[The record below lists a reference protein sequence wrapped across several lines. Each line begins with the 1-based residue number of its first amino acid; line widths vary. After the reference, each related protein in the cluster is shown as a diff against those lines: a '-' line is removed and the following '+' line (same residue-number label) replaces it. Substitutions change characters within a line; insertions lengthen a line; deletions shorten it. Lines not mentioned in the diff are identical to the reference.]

1 MEKLVVKNQNFEKS
15 INKLDKLSKENEQ
28 LPELRTFQE
37 KTGPFKLFSKKVTGQ
52 EMNEFGN
59 QIQDNFVLLNER
71 TNKFYKQFIEIYNA
85 FESLDKEYIAGIVGA
100 FNQAI
105 EATKKAEDAQKDI
118 KNTVELI
125 QKAVEKLSEFNK
137 KVSAELSRIDADNW
151 QEKAL
156 QHQQELKEI
165 DEKADEI
172 IKTINTYKK
181 THNQLVKQLE
191 KNRKERKAYL
201 VNLIICWVLL
211 GILAIAVIVL
221 FVLVFVLP

>member
-172 IKTINTYKK
+172 IKTINT
-181 THNQLVKQLE
+181 
-191 KNRKERKAYL
+191 
-201 VNLIICWVLL
+201 
-211 GILAIAVIVL
+211 
-221 FVLVFVLP
+221 